1 MFTKD
6 LKCYDLRNEPR
17 AALLL
22 LALVMANL
30 LAWGWAWRTF
40 SGSTALMAA
49 SLLAWCY
56 GLRHAVDADHI
67 AAIDTVT
74 RKMMQQGKRPSGV
87 GAWFSLGHSTIVVL
101 ASVAIAATATA
112 FQKNMAWF
120 HETGSLI
127 GTAVSAT
134 FLLAMA
140 LVNMVILRGV
150 WRNFQALKNG
160 QRWMATSRFRL
171 GRGDELAV
179 WHNVPPGEQKLAD
192 VSGRFPVWSGFDTAT
207 EIGVLGIC
215 RQRLKRHVGVV
226 NHDLPGAVRQRDGA
240 GGYPR

>member
-1 MFTKD
+1 MLRLF
-6 LKCYDLRNEPR
+6 RNEPR
-17 AALLL
+17 AAFLL
-22 LALVMANL
+22 LALIMANL

-74 RKMMQQGKRPSGV
+74 RKMMQQGRRPNGV

-101 ASVAIAATATA
+101 ASIAIAATATA
-112 FQKNMAWF
+112 FQQNMAWF
-120 HETGSLI
+120 HDTGSVI

-150 WRNFQALKNG
+150 WGSFQALKKGHAANVEV
-160 QRWMATSRFRL
+160 RFR
-171 GRGDELAV
+171 R
-179 WHNVPPGEQKLAD
+179 
-192 VSGRFPVWSGFDTAT
+192 R
-207 EIGVLGIC
+207 
-215 RQRLKRHVGVV
+215 
-226 NHDLPGAVRQRDGA
+226 A
-240 GGYPR
+240 G

>member
-1 MFTKD
+1 M
-6 LKCYDLRNEPR
+6 LRLLRNEPR
-17 AALLL
+17 AAFLL

-30 LAWGWAWRTF
+30 LAWGWAWQTF

-101 ASVAIAATATA
+101 ASIAIAATATA

-140 LVNMVILRGV
+140 LVNLVILRGV

-160 QRWMATSRFRL
+160 QVTRDDIPLPASGGVMNWLFGATFRL
-171 GRGDELAV
+171 VNKAGY
-179 WHNVPPGEQKLAD
+179 
-192 VSGRFPVWSGFDTAT
+192 
-207 EIGVLGIC
+207 
-215 RQRLKRHVGVV
+215 RH
-226 NHDLPGAVRQRDGA
+226 A
-240 GGYPR
+240 

>member
-1 MFTKD
+1 M
-6 LKCYDLRNEPR
+6 LRLLRNEPR

-74 RKMMQQGKRPSGV
+74 RKMMQQGPSGV

-101 ASVAIAATATA
+101 ASVR
-112 FQKNMAWF
+112 
-120 HETGSLI
+120 
-127 GTAVSAT
+127 
-134 FLLAMA
+134 
-140 LVNMVILRGV
+140 LRLPP
-150 WRNFQALKNG
+150 R
-160 QRWMATSRFRL
+160 RFRKT
-171 GRGDELAV
+171 
-179 WHNVPPGEQKLAD
+179 WPGFTRRA
-192 VSGRFPVWSGFDTAT
+192 A
-207 EIGVLGIC
+207 
-215 RQRLKRHVGVV
+215 
-226 NHDLPGAVRQRDGA
+226 
-240 GGYPR
+240 

>member
-1 MFTKD
+1 M
-6 LKCYDLRNEPR
+6 LRLLRNEPR

-30 LAWGWAWRTF
+30 LAWGWAWHAF

-101 ASVAIAATATA
+101 ASIAIAATATA

-120 HETGSLI
+120 HETGD
-127 GTAVSAT
+127 
-134 FLLAMA
+134 
-140 LVNMVILRGV
+140 R
-150 WRNFQALKNG
+150 
-160 QRWMATSRFRL
+160 
-171 GRGDELAV
+171 
-179 WHNVPPGEQKLAD
+179 
-192 VSGRFPVWSGFDTAT
+192 
-207 EIGVLGIC
+207 
-215 RQRLKRHVGVV
+215 
-226 NHDLPGAVRQRDGA
+226 
-240 GGYPR
+240 